1 MVNKPLVEELY
12 KPVIK
17 KIKRRKVCGRYE
29 DNIQAADLAEMESLS
44 SRNKIVKYLLCVI
57 DFVTKYACVKPLK
70 DKKGKTVLNAFIEM
84 VNEFNCK
91 PNNLWFDQGK
101 KYNKHM
107 QEKLK
112 NNDILMHSTH
122 NESNSVI
129 AERFIKI
136 LKFKIYKK
144 MTANGKSDLS
154 YLNKLVDEYNNTYH
168 HSINKKLINPYYS
181 ALTEDTES
189 NPKAPKFKVN
199 DRV

>member
-1 MVNKPLVEELY
+1 
-12 KPVIK
+12 
-17 KIKRRKVCGRYE
+17 
-29 DNIQAADLAEMESLS
+29 MESLS
-44 SRNKIVKYLLCVI
+44 SRNNIVKYLLCVI

-70 DKKGKTVLNAFIEM
+70 DKKSKTVLNAFIEM

-112 NNDILMHSTH
+112 NNEILMHSTH